1 MNNGVI
7 QLDREQNSL
16 LPFPMEPIMPFQ
28 QAALARLFALY
39 QALYVSNKEW
49 AWVHSEGEIQ
59 AVVSQWHSSYGYN
72 HEAYFK
78 ALEAWYRVDT
88 SADSTQHPLS
98 DYLLFEALCSIAI
111 DMEWYNLHGSLYAY
125 KTLAKWRL
133 YKPAS

>member
-7 QLDREQNSL
+7 QLGREQNSL

-39 QALYVSNKEW
+39 QALYVSNKEG

-78 ALEAWYRVDT
+78 ALEAWYRVDP
-88 SADSTQHPLS
+88 SADSTPHPLS
-98 DYLLFEALCSIAI
+98 DYLLFEALCYVAGE
-111 DMEWYNLHGSLYAY
+111 MEWYNLHGNLYAY
-125 KTLAKWRL
+125 KSLAKWRL